1 MEVDHEENQ
10 AHARTDSSQTQRSR
24 STAGGEHAT
33 GRSDAITWCFT
44 PDLSALAQPIRRH
57 EPDDVARL
65 KTLEKENARLKR
77 LLAEKELDNDMTPCS
92 PRENGDPESKA
103 SGRCA
108 PRGRIRGF
116 AAERVWWSTN
126 TAVLNVT
133 APPAATKNR
142 PYESASGPWR
152 SNTPATATRA
162 ST

>member
-1 MEVDHEENQ
+1 MKRTRHTPEQIVRKLREADRLLAENTPLAEVMRSLGVSYQ
-10 AHARTDSSQTQRSR
+10 TYQRWRSQYAAMR
-24 STAGGEHAT
+24 
-33 GRSDAITWCFT
+33 
-44 PDLSALAQPIRRH
+44 
-57 EPDDVARL
+57 PDDVARL